1 MMQFGLIGIGAGA
14 AAALL
19 FASVTS
25 GSWLSI
31 LLFYLAP
38 LPIMIAGL
46 GWSHWA
52 ALIAALTGALAL
64 GLVFG
69 TVFFFAFLAGAGI
82 PAWWLGYLAMLARP
96 PGNGSG
102 AAALE
107 WYPPGRLVVWA
118 AVLAALIVVVAIPN
132 FGTDA
137 ESFRAGLR
145 SALARMLHVETGTP
159 AGAPLSVPGV
169 SNADRLIDFLVAA
182 IPPAAAVLATI
193 TNVLNLWLAARIV
206 KFSGL
211 LKRPWPQLSA
221 MTFPRPLAG
230 GARHRHGLELCRRP
244 GRHRRRRAVGE
255 PADGLWRARLC
266 GAACHHAR
274 HGQPRLPARR
284 RLCRGDRFRLAGAGA
299 LPARPE
305 SRPPSICARA
315 IARKRGPPGPYLRIQ
330 TIASNPN
337 SNQHVQIEE

>member
-1 MMQFGLIGIGAGA
+1 MMQFGLVGIGAGA
-14 AAALL
+14 AGALL

-25 GSWLSI
+25 GSWLSVV
-31 LLFYLAP
+31 LFYLAP

-52 ALIAALTGALAL
+52 ALIGALSGALAL

-69 TVFFFAFLAGAGI
+69 AVFFFAFLAGAGI

-96 PGNGSG
+96 GSANGSA

-118 AVLAALIVVVAIPN
+118 AGLAALIVVVAIPN

-137 ESFRAGLR
+137 ESFRAGLNN
-145 SALARMLHVETGTP
+145 ALARMLQVETG
-159 AGAPLSVPGV
+159 AGAGEPLSVPGV
-169 SNADRLIDFLVAA
+169 SNPERLIVFLVAA

-211 LKRPWPQLSA
+211 LKRPWPQFET
-221 MTFPRPLAG
+221 MTFPKSLAG
-230 GARHRHGLELCRRP
+230 VLAIAMGLSFLGGFVGIIAGVLTASLFMAYGVLGFAVLHAVTLGINSRAFVLGGVYAAVIVFGWPVLALCLL
-244 GRHRRRRAVGE
+244 
-255 PADGLWRARLC
+255 GLFDSVFDVRARI
-266 GAACHHAR
+266 
-274 HGQPRLPARR
+274 ARR
-284 RLCRGDRFRLAGAGA
+284 RG
-299 LPARPE
+299 
-305 SRPPSICARA
+305 PPSPRST
-315 IARKRGPPGPYLRIQ
+315 PHQ
-330 TIASNPN
+330 
-337 SNQHVQIEE
+337 